1 MMSAYA
7 ALGSSPNIQ
16 YIDMPEQIRG
26 SYQYFTESDG
36 SFEDPIGFNEEF
48 ESNVKTEEYETK
60 IA

>member
-1 MMSAYA
+1 MM
-7 ALGSSPNIQ
+7 
-16 YIDMPEQIRG
+16 
-26 SYQYFTESDG
+26 YFTESDG